1 MKEDKAMKKS
11 TELIEFFI
19 KVAILAAAEYAIG
32 IVSEGEEIPFETINL
47 DEMTGCLT

>member
-1 MKEDKAMKKS
+1 MKKS

-19 KVAILAAAEYAIG
+19 KVAILAVAYSATG
-32 IVSEGEEIPFETINL
+32 NFPEGEEIPFETINL